1 MLVRDLGEFRLIDK
15 LAKSIAD
22 GNAASLERMPKDGPS
37 LRLSIGDDAA
47 AWDEPSGGRVLTT
60 DTLVEGV
67 HFDLSRAGWS
77 DLGWKSMA
85 VNLSDVAAMG
95 CSPLYAVVTLG
106 LRGDL
111 PVDGLV
117 DMYGGMADACRKY
130 GGAIVGGDVVSSPVF
145 FVTVAL
151 IGASVASEPDGGPSQ
166 TLLTRSAA
174 SPGDKI
180 AVTGSLGCSAGG
192 LRMLKEGLQLD
203 TRTTAHLK
211 DAYDRPVPRVSEGIA
226 LVQRGVA
233 TGMDVSDGLV
243 DDMAKLCKASGVR
256 AVVQSDLVPVD
267 ATLRHAFPSDWLEM
281 ALTGGDDYE
290 LLFTS
295 PTDVMDRVAADL
307 EVPVSVIGDVVE
319 GPPEVRVLDRNGR
332 DVPVRRGGWDHF
344 AGT

>member
-1 MLVRDLGEFRLIDK
+1 MRGMLVRDVGEFNLIEM

-22 GNAASLERMPKDGPS
+22 ENAASAERMPKDGPS
-37 LRLSIGDDAA
+37 LHLSIGDDAA
-47 AWDEPSGGRVLTT
+47 VWDAPGGRTVLTT

-67 HFDLSRAGWS
+67 HFDLSHTGWT

-117 DMYGGMADACRKY
+117 EMYGGMGDACRKY
-130 GGAIVGGDVVSSPVF
+130 GGAIVGGDVVSSPAF

-151 IGASVASEPDGGPSQ
+151 TGSGQP
-166 TLLTRSAA
+166 LLRRDAA

-192 LRMLKEGLQLD
+192 LRMLNEDLQLD
-203 TRTTAHLK
+203 TRATAHLK
-211 DAYDRPVPRVSEGIA
+211 GVYNRPVPRVPEGIA
-226 LVQRGVA
+226 LVQRGVPA
-233 TGMDVSDGLV
+233 GMDVSDGLA
-243 DDMAKLCKASGVR
+243 DDLAKLCKASGVR
-256 AVVQSDLVPVD
+256 AVIQSDLVPVD
-267 ATLRHAFPSDWLEM
+267 AVLRDAFPSDWLEM

-290 LLFTS
+290 LLFTA
-295 PTDVMDRVAADL
+295 PRDVMDRVAAEL
-307 EVPVSVIGDVVE
+307 EVPVTVIGDVGE